1 MNINEEKG
9 KYISD
14 HIGLENGVIVNS
26 GTIALLSALKIL
38 DIKPGDYVL
47 INGYCCYSLF
57 EAIETVGAIPLIY
70 VPNSFYNI
78 DNNELMNI
86 VENYNVK
93 CFIGTHQYGI
103 VQELKGIREK
113 YPNIKIIEDIAQAWN
128 IEYGNEQIGK
138 FSDIVVSSLGKTKP
152 LSYGQAG
159 IVMSNNDLHN
169 YFDFHDRESR
179 MSSNILLPF
188 ALYECSNINEKEIVT
203 NADIIVEHQREV
215 ASLLFDYFI
224 NKKEVKV
231 YKEKLNDNSCYQRFP
246 VVIEDLDYVN
256 QLEKDLNDNNVLYQW
271 QNDLEVWELD
281 MVKNSNA
288 VILNNTQKPKYMLI
302 RTRQNDI
309 DNVKKLVR

>member
-57 EAIETVGAIPLIY
+57 EAVETIGAIPLIY

-78 DNNELMNI
+78 ENNELMNI

-103 VQELKGIREK
+103 VQDLKGIREK

-128 IEYGNEQIGK
+128 IEYDNEHIGK

-188 ALYECSNINEKEIVT
+188 ALYECNNINEKEIVT

-231 YKEKLNDNSCYQRFP
+231 YEEKLNDNSCYQRFP
-246 VVIEDLDYVN
+246 VVIEDFDYVN

-302 RTRQNDI
+302 RTRQNDL